1 MNRTLK
7 LALGAVLGL
16 GLVMPA
22 AAQNFPDIP
31 DNHWAY
37 EALANLKGKILFGYP
52 DGLYRPARPMSRA
65 EFAVA
70 INQLYQMMMAKD
82 AQLQAAIDALAGRV
96 TALENR
102 PNTGG
107 GVSPADFNALK
118 NQVNELQ
125 NTVNGMRTWGQDIN
139 NLKRLT
145 AEFERELAAQGV
157 DIDAMKK
164 DYASLEARVKKLE
177 EGGGS
182 GLGFNFNGGAD
193 FVVIAGHSTDGL
205 FGLSKA
211 GRLLGWGED
220 DFDGVAVGMSQDFNV
235 YHEFNATL
243 SGNAGD
249 GVSWVASM
257 NMGNMTGWH
266 DFSVDNSTN
275 FGDLNSQSAG
285 MGFTMDV
292 DNFMYFDQLNA
303 SFDTSIGG
311 QGFKATVGRFRH
323 SGGMFFLQRPDY
335 TEFYANDR
343 WDNGEYIMDGGMVD
357 VMFGSVGLKAF
368 ATRNSDL
375 FGVGASNFGINLMEH
390 DLGGDDYRVDS
401 MMGLE
406 LTIGLGDNGKAKAV
420 HYWQD
425 SYEIDAGMN
434 RMTTYGGEVNWKL
447 GNIDLYG
454 VYAQTNFG
462 YNTNVMLD
470 DENAA
475 WAAWLA
481 YAGGERW
488 GFDAGYARVEGNFGA
503 FGSWGRL
510 GTIYNPS
517 NIEGFGAGAWFQL
530 NDRMKISAGAAMFD
544 GAEDTSG
551 LFGVPLTTDD
561 SVSSYHVKLDWA
573 MNSAWNVMLG
583 YENVAWS
590 FDAGTDP
597 ELRWYSIGLKH
608 NLSDRANISINY
620 LLSDADFKGN
630 GALDPF
636 GADRYKGGAL
646 SSQVSFRF

>member
-7 LALGAVLGL
+7 LALGVVLGI
-16 GLVMPA
+16 GLVTPA
-22 AAQNFPDIP
+22 FAQNFPDIP

-82 AQLQAAIDALAGRV
+82 AQLQAAIDALTNKVNNLPTGG
-96 TALENR
+96 
-102 PNTGG
+102 GG
-107 GVSPADFNALK
+107 GVSQADFNALK

-125 NTVNGMRTWGQDIN
+125 NTVNGMRSWGTDIN
-139 NLKRLT
+139 NLKRLS

-164 DYASLEARVKKLE
+164 DFADLSARVKKLE
-177 EGGGS
+177 EGGGN
-182 GLGFNFNGGAD
+182 GLGFMLNGGAD

-220 DFDGVAVGMSQDFNV
+220 DFDGVPVGMSQDLNV
-235 YHEFNATL
+235 FHEFNATM
-243 SGNAGD
+243 SGDAGE

-257 NMGNMTGWH
+257 NIGNMTGWH

-292 DNFMYFDQLNA
+292 DNFLYFDQLNA

-335 TEFYANDR
+335 TEFYAQDR
-343 WDNGEYIMDGGMVD
+343 WDNGEYIMDGGMID
-357 VMFGSVGLKAF
+357 VMFGSVNLTAF

-375 FGVGASNFGINLMEH
+375 FGVGASNFGMNLMEH
-390 DLGGDDYRVDS
+390 DLGSDDFRVDS
-401 MMGLE
+401 MLGVE
-406 LTIGLGDNGKAKAV
+406 LGVNMSDNLNMKGV
-420 HYWQD
+420 YYWQD
-425 SYEIDAGMN
+425 SYSVDAGMN
-434 RMTTYGGEVNWKL
+434 RMSTFGGELTYRMGK
-447 GNIDLYG
+447 IDIYG

-462 YNTNVMLD
+462 YNTNTMLD
-470 DENAA
+470 DDNAA
-475 WAAWLA
+475 WAGWLA
-481 YAGGERW
+481 YNGGKW
-488 GFDAGYARVEGNFGA
+488 GFDGGYARVEGNFGA

-517 NIEGFGAGAWFQL
+517 NIEGFGAGLWLQL

-561 SVSSYHVKLDWA
+561 SVSSYHIKLDYA
-573 MNSAWNVMLG
+573 MNSAWDVMLG
-583 YENVAWS
+583 YENVKWS
-590 FDAGTDP
+590 FDGDTDP
-597 ELRWYSIGLKH
+597 NLRWYSVGLKH

-630 GALDPF
+630 GGGLDPF
-636 GADRYKGGAL
+636 GADRYKGGVL